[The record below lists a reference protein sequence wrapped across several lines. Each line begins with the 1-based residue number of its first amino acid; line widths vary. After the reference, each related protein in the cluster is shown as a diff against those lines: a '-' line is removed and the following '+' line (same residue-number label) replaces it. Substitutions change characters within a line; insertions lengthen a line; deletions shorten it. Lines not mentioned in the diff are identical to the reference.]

1 MRARS
6 KSCSKRPRS
15 LAYSLRLHLT
25 YRAFCLP
32 CSGLDPRRRPASFLL
47 SKQNLLCNLGGDQPL
62 MWLFLHSGCRRV
74 VCAAAAAAIISAL
87 TVCRMWRVRQ
97 QLCGDRAR
105 VSHQSG
111 DFPVLVLALAAG
123 FSVPLSRNLLK
134 HCSIYSAYFLANNV
148 AFLPCT

>member
-1 MRARS
+1 MQS
-6 KSCSKRPRS
+6 WW
-15 LAYSLRLHLT
+15 
-25 YRAFCLP
+25 
-32 CSGLDPRRRPASFLL
+32 RPAA
-47 SKQNLLCNLGGDQPL
+47 DVAV
-62 MWLFLHSGCRRV
+62 LHSGCRRV

-148 AFLPCT
+148 AFLPRT